1 MKRRPH
7 GWGSCSVPIILIF
20 GSNSSTKRS
29 LVCRWRA
36 GNLARFIKGN
46 VNGSWTPLTGTQ
58 YVETGYPDHFTGL
71 LQHPPHSAER
81 VGDCIEASG
90 CELFSTAH
98 HPAITLS
105 KAQPQQAHPSARGA
119 VVQGPRTA
127 SSGKSPR
134 DPAGDWCNGPCSKG
148 QAPASKGHGPHSKAK
163 GPRPEEQGPRCKIQH
178 SRSAPR
184 SKRPG
189 PMSLAHRPWP
199 RTLGSIPKV
208 KVSSWKRRCQ
218 VSCGLGIRT
227 PPHGPRSNLQPR
239 WGS

>member
-1 MKRRPH
+1 M
-7 GWGSCSVPIILIF
+7 GAWVLI
-20 GSNSSTKRS
+20 
-29 LVCRWRA
+29 
-36 GNLARFIKGN
+36 
-46 VNGSWTPLTGTQ
+46 NGIW
-58 YVETGYPDHFTGL
+58 Y
-71 LQHPPHSAER
+71 
-81 VGDCIEASG
+81 
-90 CELFSTAH
+90 
-98 HPAITLS
+98 

-239 WGS
+239 WGVRTGTGDLRRPMQQRLASPAPRTQGTKSNPGRTARTCNQCRYGIKNRGVTSAKRCLRTGLQYTARPSPMLEAASR